1 MEKKENKT
9 VKIFCSNNFKK
20 ILQKFV
26 DFSKSREGEVLSFF
40 VKHAHYLLYTVLQGM
55 KAGGQVGV
63 LPRYYTIKCALQLEE
78 YNYKPI

>member
-40 VKHAHYLLYTVLQGM
+40 VKHAHYLLYTVL
-55 KAGGQVGV
+55 
-63 LPRYYTIKCALQLEE
+63 
-78 YNYKPI
+78 YKV